1 MRLKELRGGCRL
13 WRITLAAFATAV
25 FIAVLTLAP
34 APAGA
39 SPVIIRDDLSGVRF
53 FNPCTGEDMTI
64 TDGTLQFVI
73 NRSGDASGGFHVQ
86 VRGAAQ
92 GVVAPGT

>member
-1 MRLKELRGGCRL
+1 
-13 WRITLAAFATAV
+13 
-25 FIAVLTLAP
+25 
-34 APAGA
+34 
-39 SPVIIRDDLSGVRF
+39 
-53 FNPCTGEDMTI
+53 MTI

>member
-1 MRLKELRGGCRL
+1 V
-13 WRITLAAFATAV
+13 V

-39 SPVIIRDDLSGVRF
+39 SPVIIRDDPTGMR

-64 TDGTLQFVI
+64 TDGTVQIVI
-73 NRSGDASGGFHVQ
+73 NMSGDASGGFHVQ

-92 GVVAPGT
+92 GVVATGDVSGDMYRSQQALGHAI

>member
-1 MRLKELRGGCRL
+1 MADHPGRVRDGGLHR
-13 WRITLAAFATAV
+13 RA
-25 FIAVLTLAP
+25 TLAP

-39 SPVIIRDDLSGVRF
+39 SPVIISDDLTGMRF
-53 FNPCTGEDMTI
+53 FNPCTGQDMTI
-64 TDGTLQFVI
+64 TDGMLQFVI
-73 NRSGDASGGFHVQ
+73 NRSGDASGGFHVR